1 MTAKKILLG
10 LLILG
15 TLTIVGNE
23 ASAQTKYPG
32 RKHTTSHG
40 GKYTNGKGSSH
51 KGGKYK
57 NPKTSNRYGRH
68 KR

>member
-1 MTAKKILLG
+1 MKYF
-10 LLILG
+10 LLIALVLSLS
-15 TLTIVGNE
+15 T
-23 ASAQTKYPG
+23 SSFAQVRYSG

-40 GKYTNGKGSSH
+40 GHYQSGKGSSH

-57 NPKTSNRYGRH
+57 NTRTSNKYGRH